1 MDVTIDQAIEIHARA
16 LTYRHGGSAESQ
28 ARERAQACQSCG
40 DNEGHQVW
48 EKVAETV
55 AHIRN
60 VQKLGHSPG

>member
-28 ARERAQACQSCG
+28 ARERAQACQSYG

-55 AHIRN
+55 AHLRH
-60 VQKLGHSPG
+60 VQTSGQHAG